1 MKKIIL
7 KSKRDQEIF
16 FDAILNPREPSANL
30 LKVAKQY
37 NDLINKNNPNVDD

>member
-16 FDAILNPREPSANL
+16 FNAILNPREPNASL
-30 LKVAKQY
+30 LKAAKQY
-37 NDLINKNNPNVDD
+37 KYLINKNNLNVND